1 MNYEH
6 ITSYDEFCAAAH
18 DELAA
23 IARENI
29 GRGRKGDGFWDD
41 VADASATGILLS
53 LGKAVRLP
61 DVEEF
66 PGVPQ
71 IDYETIP
78 ARDNRIGRDILDRV
92 GPFKFETNT
101 EVAAAQRAAGQPVN
115 FAISPAGLA
124 VIREKVRDLIRI
136 AKWRFFTEQ
145 QQMLAA

>member
-1 MNYEH
+1 MHYEH

-29 GRGRKGDGFWDD
+29 GQARAGWARWDD

-78 ARDNRIGRDILDRV
+78 AQENRIGRDILDRV
-92 GPFKFETNT
+92 GPFQYETST
-101 EVAAAQRAAGQPVN
+101 EVAASLREAGKPVN

-124 VIREKVRDLIRI
+124 IIREKVADFIRI
-136 AKWRFFTEQ
+136 AKWRFCTEQ

>member
-1 MNYEH
+1 MNVEH

-23 IARENI
+23 IARENV

-71 IDYETIP
+71 IDYEEIP
-78 ARDNRIGRDILDRV
+78 ARENRIGRDILDRV
-92 GPFKFETNT
+92 GPFKFETNA
-101 EVAAAQRAAGQPVN
+101 EVAAAQRAAGKPVN
-115 FAISPAGLA
+115 FAISTEGLA
-124 VIREKVRDLIRI
+124 IIREKVRDMIRI

-145 QQMLAA
+145 QMLAA